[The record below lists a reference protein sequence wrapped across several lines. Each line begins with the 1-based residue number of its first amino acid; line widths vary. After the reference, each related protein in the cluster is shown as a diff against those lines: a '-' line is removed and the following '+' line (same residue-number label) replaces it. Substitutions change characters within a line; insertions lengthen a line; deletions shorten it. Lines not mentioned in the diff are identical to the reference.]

1 MSISSRAKGFTLIE
15 LVVVI
20 VILGILA
27 ATAAP
32 RFIDVASD
40 AKIATLNSIKG
51 SMETTIDLVKAKARI
66 KGLEAVS
73 SNPGSGQ
80 SAYIVD
86 FGFGTAEIDYRNL
99 CPESSAELGTQLD
112 MIDFLEI
119 DSDDFEPTVTTN
131 QYTFIGYNIPS
142 QSSPLTDQGCYVI
155 YDSFGEPDCTV
166 TVVTEDC

>member
-1 MSISSRAKGFTLIE
+1 
-15 LVVVI
+15 
-20 VILGILA
+20 
-27 ATAAP
+27 
-32 RFIDVASD
+32 
-40 AKIATLNSIKG
+40 
-51 SMETTIDLVKAKARI
+51 
-66 KGLEAVS
+66 
-73 SNPGSGQ
+73 
-80 SAYIVD
+80 
-86 FGFGTAEIDYRNL
+86 
-99 CPESSAELGTQLD
+99 